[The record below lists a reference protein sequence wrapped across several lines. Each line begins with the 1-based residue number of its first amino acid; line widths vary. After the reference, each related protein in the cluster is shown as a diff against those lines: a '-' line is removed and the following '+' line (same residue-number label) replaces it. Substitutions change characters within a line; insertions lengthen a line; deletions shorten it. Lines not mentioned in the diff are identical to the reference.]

1 MLLPPFAYS
10 ADPAVIG
17 AVHRYARQ
25 AIRPAGGLAPGVGWK
40 SDGVSWTP
48 ETALVAY
55 TAAASG
61 DLTTATRWRDW
72 LAGQAKDWGSLP
84 EKVLPDGKPAGPA
97 PLAWTAAL
105 FILTEAE
112 LAGH

>member
-1 MLLPPFAYS
+1 
-10 ADPAVIG
+10 
-17 AVHRYARQ
+17 VHRYAREG
-25 AIRPAGGLAPGVGWK
+25 IRPAGGLAPGVGWK
-40 SDGVSWTP
+40 TDGVSWTP

-61 DLTTATRWRDW
+61 DVRSATRWQDW
-72 LAGQAKDWGSLP
+72 LARHTTDWGSLP
-84 EKVLPDGKPAGPA
+84 EKVLPDGGPAGPA

-112 LAGH
+112 LAGT